1 MAQATYDRLRSEA
14 NVSCTPEN
22 PNHLCQ
28 DFHRHRYHHEL
39 HLYNCVD
46 CKVGCFESELGW
58 VLDYESYSF
67 LCKGC
72 YNDRTK
78 KAFFEKQVTLPYL
91 LELFEKQV
99 ICSGHNVAEDIIKV
113 DLTKE
118 DKDIF
123 EEEKENAKEEQAID
137 QDFEELVPFL
147 YNNIVYHLPQ
157 SSFNPDA
164 YKPVSERFLQVET
177 RREVSI

>member
-1 MAQATYDRLRSEA
+1 MAQATLDRILKLKADVA
-14 NVSCTPEN
+14 NCTPEK

-28 DFHRHRYHHEL
+28 DFNSHLYHHEL

-67 LCKGC
+67 ICKGC

-78 KAFFEKQVTLPYL
+78 KAFFEKQVTS
-91 LELFEKQV
+91 V
-99 ICSGHNVAEDIIKV
+99 NVEEEDIIKV

-177 RREVSI
+177 AITN